1 MHNGT
6 NADQVS
12 SARRPVQNFLE
23 MGFSVGDRV
32 AFRDF
37 PDENIV
43 LADGRS
49 FLWDGRQVSLTHIR
63 QKLGERSGTGFHYGP
78 MTIAG
83 RPAGDAYDATYG
95 ALEARPKAARARSS
109 AGKLTFKD
117 IVASPSEL
125 MGVKAVWGTS
135 IAPVM
140 CFGSRS
146 VTNPHQL
153 AADVAK
159 KVDHAPLLLTI
170 GGGKQVPRELAG
182 RALEVVR
189 VSRAYGETKT
199 LVEDPDHYR
208 RLEQWPS
215 SIVLMEVYTLLDAP
229 DLVRDLGLPDRR
241 ALSLAFD
248 TVKTNVDDIEVLWS
262 ALKDWPVERNEEL
275 ALPHGFK
282 NPSKPT
288 LVGQIRPT
296 YGKAEGLKRYREAR
310 VSERDA
316 TLRPLL
322 LELNRQAN
330 DGHYVCEGC
339 DFTHDVSG
347 MFDAHHLH
355 PLFHGERVT
364 RVDDLALLCPTCH
377 RAAHRLTADPAIPLS
392 IEELRQERF
401 GKVPSLVKGEEGDG
415 GICETS

>member
-1 MHNGT
+1 MDNDT
-6 NADQVS
+6 TAAKAAT
-12 SARRPVQNFLE
+12 ARRPVQNFLE
-23 MGFSVGDRV
+23 MGFAVGDKV

-49 FLWDGRQVSLTHIR
+49 FLWDGHQVSLLHIR
-63 QKLGERSGTGFHYGP
+63 QKLGERSGAALHYGP

-95 ALEARPKAARARSS
+95 ALEARPAALRLRPPAS
-109 AGKLTFKD
+109 KLTFKD
-117 IVASPSEL
+117 IVTSPSDL
-125 MGVKAVWGTS
+125 MGVKAVWGMS

-146 VTNPHQL
+146 AATPHQL

-159 KVDHAPLLLTI
+159 KVDNAPLLLAI

-189 VSRAYGETKT
+189 VSRAYGETRT
-199 LVEDPDHYR
+199 LVEDPEHFKL
-208 RLEQWPS
+208 LEQWPS
-215 SIVLMEVYTLLDAP
+215 SIVLMEVYTLLSAP
-229 DLVRDLGLPDRR
+229 DLVLDLDLPDRR

-248 TVKTNVDDIEVLWS
+248 TVKTNTDDLEALWS
-262 ALKDWPVERNEEL
+262 ALKDWPIERNDL
-275 ALPHGFK
+275 IAPPLGFK
-282 NPSKPT
+282 NPTKPT
-288 LVGQIRPT
+288 LVGKIRPT
-296 YGKAEGLKRYREAR
+296 YSKAEGLKRYREAR
-310 VSERDA
+310 VSERDS
-316 TLRPLL
+316 TLRPAL

-330 DGHYVCEGC
+330 DGRYMCEAC
-339 DFTHDVSG
+339 DFTHDVAG

-355 PLFHGERVT
+355 PLFHGERIT

-377 RAAHRLTADPAIPLS
+377 RAAHRLTADPSIPLNIS
-392 IEELRQERF
+392 QLKRERI
-401 GKVPSLVKGEEGDG
+401 GNGALADADGERDE
-415 GICETS
+415 